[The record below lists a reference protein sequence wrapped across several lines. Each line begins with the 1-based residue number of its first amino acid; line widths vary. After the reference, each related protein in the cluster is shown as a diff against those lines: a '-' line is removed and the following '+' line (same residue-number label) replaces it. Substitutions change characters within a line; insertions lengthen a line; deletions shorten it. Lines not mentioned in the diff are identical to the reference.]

1 MRMWSCHHRQSRSSC
16 QYLGPTR
23 WLPLFANS
31 ARRSWRRIH
40 CRRTFS
46 TDSFWMHAVQRASH
60 ASIAKRANECL
71 LLGLAASSESQ
82 QFHSQ
87 ALARKRAFLVRLHR
101 ASVSLDEIEWAVPG
115 ATTADVYLHENR
127 WRRSVSPAVL
137 LCCTCLRQSRCTRSL
152 RSRRSP
158 LPSTCLRMQ
167 SRR

>member
-16 QYLGPTR
+16 QYLGRQGGYLYSRT
-23 WLPLFANS
+23 
-31 ARRSWRRIH
+31 ARGGAGDVFIADGLS
-40 CRRTFS
+40 RRTNS
-46 TDSFWMHAVQRASH
+46 GCMQCNGRAT
-60 ASIAKRANECL
+60 L
-71 LLGLAASSESQ
+71 LLRNVQTNVYSLAWPHQVSLSN
-82 QFHSQ
+82 FIK
-87 ALARKRAFLVRLHR
+87 ALARKRAFIVRLHR

-115 ATTADVYLHENR
+115 ATTADDCLHENR

-137 LCCTCLRQSRCTRSL
+137 LCCTCLRQSRCTRYL